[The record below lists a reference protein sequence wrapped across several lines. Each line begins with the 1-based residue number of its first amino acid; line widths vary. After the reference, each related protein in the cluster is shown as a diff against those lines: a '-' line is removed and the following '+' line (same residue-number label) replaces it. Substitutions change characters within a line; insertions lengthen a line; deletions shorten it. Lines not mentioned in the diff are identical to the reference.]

1 MTAQPSVPEPHAAEP
16 ESPLEHVVQHPLIER
31 PAHLGPLTPNGR
43 ITIFSDQI
51 AMIILAGL
59 LLVALVPMLVRRR
72 RATSGVDAMVPAG
85 AANGLEAVCEYLRKE
100 VAEPAL
106 HEHTDRFIKYIWS
119 VFFFVLT
126 VNILGLLP
134 IPAVSN
140 LFGTHLGGTATGNIW
155 MTATLA
161 MVTMAMMV
169 INGLRLGGKAYLAH
183 FCPGPLWMAPLLVPV
198 EIIGLIAKV
207 FALAVRLFA
216 NMIAGHILLAVLLSF
231 IMAAGAKSTGLG
243 LGVGLLVVSGS
254 VAINLLELFVA
265 FLQAF
270 IFTFLTTLFIGMSV
284 VLHHDDHQAGHHE
297 GHEAA
302 AH

>member
-1 MTAQPSVPEPHAAEP
+1 MNAQEHVAEPHAAEP
-16 ESPLEHVVQHPLIER
+16 ESPLEHIVQHPLIQR
-31 PAHLGPLTPNGR
+31 PASTTALTPEGK
-43 ITIFSDQI
+43 ITLFSDQI
-51 AMIILAGL
+51 AMIALAGV
-59 LLVALVPMLVRRR
+59 LLVALVPVLVKRRR
-72 RATSGVDAMVPAG
+72 SASGVDAMVPSG

-134 IPAVSN
+134 IPVIST

-155 MTATLA
+155 TTATLA
-161 MVTMAMMV
+161 LITMAMMV
-169 INGLRLGGKAYLAH
+169 VNGLRLGGKSYLAH
-183 FCPGPLWMAPLLVPV
+183 FCPGPLFMAPLLVPV

-231 IMAAGAKSTGLG
+231 IMSAGAISTGLG
-243 LGVGLLVVSGS
+243 LGVGAIVVAGS
-254 VAINLLELFVA
+254 VAINFLELFVA

-284 VLHHDDHQAGHHE
+284 VFHHDEHGEEHGH
-297 GHEAA
+297 HEAA

>member
-1 MTAQPSVPEPHAAEP
+1 MTAQTPATEPQAAEQ
-16 ESPLEHVVQHPLIER
+16 ESPLEHIVQHPLIER
-31 PAHLGPLTPNGR
+31 PAHLGPLTPNDT
-43 ITIFSDQI
+43 ITLFSDQI
-51 AMIILAGL
+51 AMIALAGVL
-59 LLVALVPMLVRRR
+59 LIALVPMLVRRR
-72 RATSGVDAMVPAG
+72 RGSAGVDAMVPTG
-85 AANGLEAVCEYLRKE
+85 TANGLEAVCDYLRKE

-134 IPAVSN
+134 IPSVSN
-140 LFGTHLGGTATGNIW
+140 LFGIHLGGTATGNIW

-161 MVTMAMMV
+161 VITMVMMV
-169 INGLRLGGKAYLAH
+169 VNGLRLGGTAYLAH
-183 FCPGPLWMAPLLVPV
+183 FCPGPIWMAPLLVPV
-198 EIIGLIAKV
+198 EIVGLIAKV

-231 IMAAGAKSTGLG
+231 ILAAGAKSTGLG
-243 LGVGLLVVSGS
+243 LGIGAIVVVGS

-284 VLHHDDHQAGHHE
+284 VFHHDDHHAAEREH
-297 GHEAA
+297 HEAA
-302 AH
+302 VH

>member
-1 MTAQPSVPEPHAAEP
+1 V
-16 ESPLEHVVQHPLIER
+16 LLIALL
-31 PAHLGPLTPNGR
+31 P
-43 ITIFSDQI
+43 
-51 AMIILAGL
+51 
-59 LLVALVPMLVRRR
+59 LLVKRRLGKN
-72 RATSGVDAMVPAG
+72 GVDAMVPAG
-85 AANGLEAVCEYLRKE
+85 AANGLEAICEYLRKE

-134 IPAVSN
+134 IPAISN
-140 LFGTHLGGTATGNIW
+140 VFGTHLGGTATGNIW
-155 MTATLA
+155 VTATLA
-161 MVTMAMMV
+161 LVTMVMMV
-169 INGLRLGGKAYLAH
+169 INGLRIGGKDYLAH
-183 FCPGPLWMAPLLVPV
+183 FCPGPLWLAPLLIPV
-198 EIIGLIAKV
+198 EIIGLFAKI

-231 IMAAGAKSTGLG
+231 ILAAGAASAAMGIG
-243 LGVGLLVVSGS
+243 IAIPVVLAS

-270 IFTFLTTLFIGMSV
+270 IFTFLTTLFIGMSIV
-284 VLHHDDHQAGHHE
+284 FHHDDHGGHQP
-297 GHEAA
+297 A